1 MNDETENSIA
11 SGLCECG
18 CGEATTIAQR
28 TDHKR
33 GWVKGKPIRFRKG
46 HNHRKGFKWAACS
59 TGYGTPCWIWQGAKT
74 RNGYGVTTVS
84 GTSTLAHRA
93 FYMMF
98 VGPIPP
104 GLQLDHLCQVRPC
117 VNPEHLE
124 PVTATVNVRR
134 SSVTKLTPNAVA
146 EIRATPATQTT
157 LAAQHGVTQ
166 GHVSRIKNNL
176 TWREEEPTGDRVSR
190 CTPPSCDGPAFSSLA
205 GGSPCRAS

>member
-28 TDHKR
+28 TDHLR

-46 HNHRKGFKWAACS
+46 HSRRKGFRWAECS
-59 TGYGTPCWIWQGAKT
+59 TGYGTPCSIWQGAKT

-93 FYMMF
+93 SYTMF

-134 SSVTKLTPNAVA
+134 SSVTKLTPDAVA
-146 EIRATPATQTT
+146 EIRATTATQKI
-157 LAAQHGVTQ
+157 LASEYGVSQ
-166 GHVSRIKNNL
+166 GHISRIKSNL
-176 TWREEEPTGDRVSR
+176 TWRQNSPAGEQWTSSTPLSR
-190 CTPPSCDGPAFSSLA
+190 DPPAFSSLA

>member
-1 MNDETENSIA
+1 MTDETENGIA

-33 GWVKGKPIRFRKG
+33 GWVKGKPIRFHKG

-59 TGYGTPCWIWQGAKT
+59 TGYGTPCWIWQHAK
-74 RNGYGVTTVS
+74 NHAGYGVTTVS

-93 FYMMF
+93 SYQMY
-98 VGPIPP
+98 VGSIPL
-104 GLQLDHLCQVRPC
+104 GLQLDHLCRVRAC
-117 VNPEHLE
+117 VNPDHLE
-124 PVTATVNVRR
+124 PVTGTVNVRR
-134 SSVTKLTPNAVA
+134 SAVAKLTPDAVA
-146 EIRATPATQTT
+146 EIPATPATQTT

-205 GGSPCRAS
+205 GGSPCHAS